1 MVYYFFKILNNN
13 IEYSYICM
21 FLFYK
26 TKSFYVAQ
34 AGLELTII
42 LYILYIAR
50 FINMCCHAQPSIL
63 TFYVV

>member
-34 AGLELTII
+34 AGLELTMI
-42 LYILYIAR
+42 LY
-50 FINMCCHAQPSIL
+50 
-63 TFYVV
+63 